1 MLRHSL
7 ALLCLLVFSS
17 VQAATELKFPLV
29 GLGWQISFEG
39 PALKKA
45 SLEYHEASIQY
56 KGNSGLFNMSLFVE
70 PPPDEAKE
78 SSHSACRQYYWS
90 QGKRNPMIDVESVK
104 LSTLDRCEIV
114 EYTIKGDFKGEAF
127 TQGNINCYFVHE
139 GKWVDVHVSYVEP
152 TPADTAMLKKLA
164 ASLAYGPLETTQGK
178 SETVKLDDVG
188 SVSISPP
195 AGWIMRN
202 VLADDIS
209 VKDVT
214 QYTVSFM
221 SATNPNANCLLSFM
235 KVPAPPKDRDALH
248 EAVKNATEPIAAS
261 SVEKEVKIQD
271 LKLKGGM
278 GAVAAF
284 TDASLVGK
292 PMEPGNTKAI
302 INGMIVPKPQILTV
316 VSIFTDDVKGPE
328 AAKMLE
334 AVETLT
340 VE

>member
-1 MLRHSL
+1 MLRSSL
-7 ALLCLLVFSS
+7 ALLCLFLVSS
-17 VQAATELKFPLV
+17 VQAASELKFPLV
-29 GLGWQISFEG
+29 GFGWQITFEG
-39 PALKKA
+39 PELKKA
-45 SLEYHEASIQY
+45 SLDYTEESIQY

-70 PPPDEAKE
+70 PPPGEAKE

-114 EYTIKGDFKGEAF
+114 EYTIEGDFQGEHF

-139 GKWVDVHVSYVEP
+139 GKWVDLHVSYVQP

-164 ASLAYGPLETTQGK
+164 VSLAYGPLETTQGK
-178 SETVKLDDVG
+178 RETIKLPDVG
-188 SVSISPP
+188 SVSITPP
-195 AGWIMRN
+195 AGWIMSN

-209 VKDVT
+209 VKEVT

-221 SATNPNANCLLSFM
+221 SATNPNANCMLSIG
-235 KVPAPPKDRDALH
+235 KVPDPPKDRDALH
-248 EAVKNATEPIAAS
+248 QAVKSATKVVAES
-261 SVEKEVKIQD
+261 TVEKDAKIQD
-271 LKLKGGM
+271 LKLKGGI

-292 PMEPGNTKAI
+292 PKEAGNTKAL
-302 INGMIVPKPQILTV
+302 INGMIVPKPGVLSV
-316 VSIFTDDVKGPE
+316 VSIFTDDVKGDE

-334 AVETLT
+334 AVESLT